1 MGNRLV
7 VSTAIFTNAIYA
19 DELLSITLHLGPHGP
34 DNVLHVARVFM
45 AINDSTRRLRQ
56 LYRNLLRARTPSSRQ
71 AKALWP
77 NPTPD
82 PPEPA
87 GRLPELEFF
96 SKVDRDDGGELS
108 FIDSEN
114 ERHGMYLARMQIGTT
129 DQVVLV
135 KFAAKYNQEAHRLLA
150 RQDPPLAPA
159 LYFCAR
165 VVGRMYMV
173 VMEYIAK
180 PKGWSIDCIFLA
192 RDPPP
197 PPVPEVVRRDV
208 TKALGLLHEEIFVF
222 GDLREANLLYL
233 PEDGGRVLLID
244 FDSVCVD
251 GIGRYSA
258 CLNPEAELGVKRWQV
273 MEKEHDNR
281 NLEQL
286 MERVSK

>member
-19 DELLSITLHLGPHGP
+19 DELLPITLHLGHHGP

-56 LYRNLLRARTPSSRQ
+56 LYRNLLGAHTPSSRE
-71 AKALWP
+71 AEPLWP
-77 NPTPD
+77 NPTLD

-87 GRLPELEFF
+87 GQLPELEFF
-96 SKVDRDDGGELS
+96 SKVNRDDGGELS
-108 FIDSEN
+108 FIDSGN
-114 ERHGMYLARMQIGTT
+114 ERHGMYLARMQVGTT

-135 KFAAKYNQEAHRLLA
+135 KFTAKYNQEAHRLLA
-150 RQDPPLAPA
+150 DQDPPLAPA

-165 VVGRMYMV
+165 VVGGMYMV

-180 PKGWSIDCIFLA
+180 PKGWSIDCISSA

-197 PPVPEVVRRDV
+197 PPAPEVVRRDV
-208 TKALGLLHEEIFVF
+208 TKALGLLHKENLVF
-222 GDLREANLLYL
+222 GDLREPNLLYL

-244 FDSVCVD
+244 FDGVGVD
-251 GIGRYSA
+251 RVGRYSA
-258 CLNPEAELGVKRWQV
+258 CLNPGAGLGVNRWQV
-273 MEKEHDNR
+273 MKKKHDNR
-281 NLEQL
+281 NLERL